1 MLNSYTMNNSKVKI
15 FDHLES
21 KLVNNQEIKL
31 PLLVSEGKV
40 IENWIDYNNHMNM
53 AYYVQC
59 FEESSDYI
67 LELLNLGHRY
77 AVEEKKGIFVITC
90 KINYRKEIALNENF
104 KIYANKMFIKGKKLI
119 LDLYMLNEKE
129 NIVAD
134 YNILNLNV
142 DLVSKK
148 SCSFSNHT
156 LNILSN

>member
-77 AVEEKKGIFVITC
+77 AVEEKK
-90 KINYRKEIALNENF
+90 
-104 KIYANKMFIKGKKLI
+104 
-119 LDLYMLNEKE
+119 
-129 NIVAD
+129 
-134 YNILNLNV
+134 
-142 DLVSKK
+142 VS
-148 SCSFSNHT
+148 
-156 LNILSN
+156 LL

>member
-1 MLNSYTMNNSKVKI
+1 MLNSYTMNNTKVKI
-15 FDHLES
+15 FDHLDS
-21 KLVNNQEIKL
+21 KLANNQEIKL

-40 IENWIDYNNHMNM
+40 IEKWIDYNNHMNM

-90 KINYRKEIALNENF
+90 KINYIKEITLNENF
-104 KIYANKMFIKGKKLI
+104 KIYANKIIIKGKKLI
-119 LDLYMLNEKE
+119 LDLSMLNDKQ

-142 DLVSKK
+142 DLVNKK
-148 SCSFSNHT
+148 SCSFSNHM
-156 LNILSN
+156 LNILSD

>member
-1 MLNSYTMNNSKVKI
+1 MNNAKVKI

-21 KLVNNQEIKL
+21 KLTNNQEIKL

-77 AVEEKKGIFVITC
+77 AIEEKKGIFVIKC
-90 KINYRKEIALNENF
+90 EINYKKEITLNGSF
-104 KIYANKMFIKGKKLI
+104 KIYANKIYIEGKKLI
-119 LDLYMLNEKE
+119 VDLSMLNNKG
-129 NIVAD
+129 NVIAD
-134 YNILNLNV
+134 YSILNLNV
-142 DLVSKK
+142 DLINKK
-148 SCSFSNHT
+148 SCSFSNRI
-156 LNILSN
+156 LNIFNN

>member
-104 KIYANKMFIKGKKLI
+104 KIYANTMFIKGKKLI
-119 LDLYMLNEKE
+119 LDLSMLNEKE
-129 NIVAD
+129 DIVAD

-148 SCSFSNHT
+148 SCSFSNHA
-156 LNILSN
+156 LNILCD

>member
-104 KIYANKMFIKGKKLI
+104 KIYANNMFIKGKKLI
-119 LDLYMLNEKE
+119 LDLSMLNEKE
-129 NIVAD
+129 DIVAD

-156 LNILSN
+156 LNILIN